1 MVTIGF
7 NATYSVQEDAGVIS
21 VSVFVLMNSLARD
34 LEVTLSTQDDTARG
48 GFCTTPNLQ
57 GLISEGVGLK
67 RLRSSLIGFSCLK
80 RRTLSTLTEKGPTFS
95 LQIKI

>member
-1 MVTIGF
+1 MNFTANTSTLLFFSTLVVTIGF

-21 VSVFVLMNSLARD
+21 ISVFVLMNSLARD

-67 RLRSSLIGFSCLK
+67 WLRSSLSHVSKEEPSQL
-80 RRTLSTLTEKGPTFS
+80 
-95 LQIKI
+95 